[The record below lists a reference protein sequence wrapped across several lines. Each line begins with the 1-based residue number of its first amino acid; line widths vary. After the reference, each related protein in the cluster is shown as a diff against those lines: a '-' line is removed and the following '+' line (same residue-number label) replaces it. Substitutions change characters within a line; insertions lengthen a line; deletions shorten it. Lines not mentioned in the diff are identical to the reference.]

1 MALAV
6 REFID
11 GQHAAVAA
19 AGAARGLRRILQ
31 LQNVRD
37 GEHGRSLPRPA
48 VTGDQGRAERAHD
61 ACDIRAGGLDAR
73 DALKGAQHG
82 LIVERAALHDDMAA
96 HVAGIGKLNDLIQR
110 IFDDGVGETSGDILH
125 GRALLLRLLDVG
137 VHEHGAARAQV
148 RGVLCKQGFR
158 RTAPP
163 ARKPRRCSRGNWR
176 NFR

>member
-6 REFID
+6 REFVD

-19 AGAARGLRRILQ
+19 TGAARGLRRILQ

-48 VTGDQGRAERAHD
+48 VASDQGRAERAHD

-96 HVAGIGKLNDLIQR
+96 HVAGGGELDDLIER
-110 IFDDGVGETSGDILH
+110 VFDDGIGKARGDIRD
-125 GRALLLRLLDVG
+125 GCALLLRLLDVG
-137 VHEHGAARAQV
+137 VHEHGAARAKIDGMGGKQRLLREN
-148 RGVLCKQGFR
+148 RGGVAEGIGEIFDK
-158 RTAPP
+158 
-163 ARKPRRCSRGNWR
+163 
-176 NFR
+176 